1 MEISSGSFLFLG
13 NDTKYTFEENAPLK
27 AGFVIAEINNNFI
40 LSENKKISKEE
51 KKEIKNK
58 NKEIIKLAER
68 DASIWYN
75 MKILNNSYNP
85 TIQKYI
91 EDKNILL

>member
-51 KKEIKNK
+51 KKKLKIK
-58 NKEIIKLAER
+58 IK
-68 DASIWYN
+68 
-75 MKILNNSYNP
+75 K
-85 TIQKYI
+85 
-91 EDKNILL
+91 LLS